1 MLPSVVIPRTG
12 TVIVSFAAR
21 VRTQAAHGSAQSVP
35 EAVTN
40 ATCKVRPLIH
50 LPDFRGQ
57 ANETSI
63 KMCGTMRQ
71 DSCEKS
77 TVLGATKPVRVK
89 QHREKGHLALEVGSD
104 EVCEAFQSRPRGW
117 VDFPFEVE
125 EIFAWDA

>member
-1 MLPSVVIPRTG
+1 MQP
-12 TVIVSFAAR
+12 AR
-21 VRTQAAHGSAQSVP
+21 C

-71 DSCEKS
+71 DRGDKS
-77 TVLGATKPVRVK
+77 TVRGATKPMRVK

-104 EVCEAFQSRPRGW
+104 EVCEAFQSRPGGW
-117 VDFPFEVE
+117 VYFPFEVE
-125 EIFAWDA
+125 EIFAWDAGTEQRVRWRNLLLLSLKIHSLNGID